1 MTLANLQ
8 RSLGFV
14 LAISAIGFLAILAF
28 PPDRQGTETAKQ
40 VVTADIQHP
49 LEGAGLAQ

>member
-14 LAISAIGFLAILAF
+14 LAISAIGFLAILAY
-28 PPDRQGTETAKQ
+28 PPDRQEKQ
-40 VVTADIQHP
+40 VVTAEIQHP
-49 LEGAGLAQ
+49 LESAELAQ

>member
-14 LAISAIGFLAILAF
+14 LAISAIGFLAVLAY
-28 PPDRQGTETAKQ
+28 PSDRQEKQ
-40 VVTADIQHP
+40 VVTAEIQQS
-49 LEGAGLAQ
+49 LKSVDLAQ

>member
-40 VVTADIQHP
+40 VVTDVQHP
-49 LEGAGLAQ
+49 LESAGLAQ